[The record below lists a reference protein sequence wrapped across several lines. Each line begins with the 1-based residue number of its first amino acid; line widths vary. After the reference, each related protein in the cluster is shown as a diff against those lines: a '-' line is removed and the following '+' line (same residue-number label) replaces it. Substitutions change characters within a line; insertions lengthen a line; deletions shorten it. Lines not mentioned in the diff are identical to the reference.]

1 MKKISCDKDFKK
13 IIADSKKMGYTIMPR
28 DISYVYLCR
37 MFDDSKVVYQLLYG
51 INATDYE
58 AEKYA
63 KRPQTKFLL
72 DYINSNYPIE
82 EKQVEKKPEIVNK
95 KRKKDDEDSITF
107 DENRKGMEADI
118 RAIEKLIK
126 EGGTSLDTKELSSL
140 IKIKADLRVKLND
153 KFGAG
158 EKNEEQLIIVEK
170 KYNHICERY
179 NVECYLPTKED
190 LIEMFDLVERCKK

>member
-1 MKKISCDKDFKK
+1 
-13 IIADSKKMGYTIMPR
+13 
-28 DISYVYLCR
+28 
-37 MFDDSKVVYQLLYG
+37 
-51 INATDYE
+51 
-58 AEKYA
+58 
-63 KRPQTKFLL
+63 
-72 DYINSNYPIE
+72 
-82 EKQVEKKPEIVNK
+82 
-95 KRKKDDEDSITF
+95 
-107 DENRKGMEADI
+107 MEADI

>member
-1 MKKISCDKDFKK
+1 MI
-13 IIADSKKMGYTIMPR
+13 R

-37 MFDDSKVVYQLLYG
+37 MFDDYKVVYKLLYG
-51 INATDYE
+51 INASDDE
-58 AEKYA
+58 AERYA
-63 KRPQTKFLL
+63 NRPQTKILI

-82 EKQVEKKPEIVNK
+82 EKQIEKKPEIFK
-95 KRKKDDEDSITF
+95 KKKIDNDEDSITF

-126 EGGTSLDTKELSSL
+126 DGGNSLDTKELSSL

-158 EKNEEQLIIVEK
+158 EKNEEQMIVVNC
-170 KYNHICERY
+170 KYNDICECGREIY
-179 NVECYLPTKED
+179 KPTKED
-190 LIEMFDLVERCKK
+190 LMKEYDLIERI

>member
-1 MKKISCDKDFKK
+1 MKKISCDKDFKR
-13 IIADSKKMGYTIMPR
+13 IIFDCKKMGYTIMIR

-37 MFDDSKVVYQLLYG
+37 MFDDCKVVYKLLYG
-51 INATDYE
+51 INASDDE
-58 AEKYA
+58 AERYA
-63 KRPQTKFLL
+63 NRPQTKILI

-82 EKQVEKKPEIVNK
+82 EKQIEKKPEIFK
-95 KRKKDDEDSITF
+95 KKKIDNDEDSITF

-126 EGGTSLDTKELSSL
+126 DSGNSLDTKELSSL

-158 EKNEEQLIIVEK
+158 EKNEEQYIIVEPK
-170 KYNHICERY
+170 FNYICPHTSK
-179 NVECYLPTKED
+179 ECYVYTKED
-190 LIEMFDLVERCKK
+190 LMKKYNLVERI

>member
-51 INATDYE
+51 INASDYE

-63 KRPQTKFLL
+63 KRPQTEFLI
-72 DYINSNYPIE
+72 DYMNSNYPVE

-118 RAIEKLIK
+118 RAIEKLVK

-158 EKNEEQLIIVEK
+158 EKNEEQYIYIDS
-170 KYNHICERY
+170 KYNEICPYCNREIR
-179 NVECYLPTKED
+179 VPTEQE
-190 LIEMFDLVERCKK
+190 LIEKYNLIKK

>member
-1 MKKISCDKDFKK
+1 MKKISCDKDFKR
-13 IIADSKKMGYTIMPR
+13 IIFDCKKMGYTIMIR

-37 MFDDSKVVYQLLYG
+37 MFDDCKVVYKLLYG
-51 INATDYE
+51 INASDDE
-58 AEKYA
+58 AERYA
-63 KRPQTKFLL
+63 NRPQTKILI

-82 EKQVEKKPEIVNK
+82 EKQIEKKPEIFK
-95 KRKKDDEDSITF
+95 KKKIDNDEDSITF

-126 EGGTSLDTKELSSL
+126 DGGNSLDTKELSSL

-158 EKNEEQLIIVEK
+158 EKNEEQYIYIDS
-170 KYNHICERY
+170 KYNEICPYCNREIR
-179 NVECYLPTKED
+179 VPTEQELIEKYD
-190 LIEMFDLVERCKK
+190 LIKKV

>member
-1 MKKISCDKDFKK
+1 MI
-13 IIADSKKMGYTIMPR
+13 R

-37 MFDDSKVVYQLLYG
+37 MFDDCKVVYKLLYG
-51 INATDYE
+51 INASDDE
-58 AEKYA
+58 AERYA
-63 KRPQTKFLL
+63 NRPQTKILI

-82 EKQVEKKPEIVNK
+82 EKQIEKKPEIFK
-95 KRKKDDEDSITF
+95 KKKIDNDEDSITF

-126 EGGTSLDTKELSSL
+126 DSGNSLDTKELSSL

-158 EKNEEQLIIVEK
+158 EKNEEQYIIVEPK
-170 KYNHICERY
+170 FNYICPHTSK
-179 NVECYLPTKED
+179 ECYVYTKED
-190 LIEMFDLVERCKK
+190 LMKKYNLVERI

>member
-51 INATDYE
+51 INASDYE

-63 KRPQTKFLL
+63 KRPQTEFLI
-72 DYINSNYPIE
+72 DYMNSNYPVE
-82 EKQVEKKPEIVNK
+82 EKQVEKKLEIVNK

-118 RAIEKLIK
+118 RAIEKLVK
-126 EGGTSLDTKELSSL
+126 DGGTSLDTKELSSL

-158 EKNEEQLIIVEK
+158 EKNEEQMIIVNC
-170 KYNHICERY
+170 KYNDICECGREIY
-179 NVECYLPTKED
+179 KPTKED
-190 LIEMFDLVERCKK
+190 LMKEYDLIERI

>member
-13 IIADSKKMGYTIMPR
+13 IIADGKRMGHTIMPR

-63 KRPQTKFLL
+63 NRPQTKFLL

-82 EKQVEKKPEIVNK
+82 EKHIEQKSETINK
-95 KRKKDDEDSITF
+95 KRKKNDENSITF
-107 DENRKGMEADI
+107 DENRKGMESDI

-126 EGGTSLDTKELSSL
+126 DSGDSLDTKELSSL

-158 EKNEEQLIIVEK
+158 EKNEEQYIIVEPK
-170 KYNHICERY
+170 FNYICPHTSK
-179 NVECYLPTKED
+179 ECYVYTKED
-190 LIEMFDLVERCKK
+190 LMKKYNLVEKI